1 MEKLLER
8 GTFMSFLRQGLVCAL
23 ICASSCVGAVGQSP
37 DERAI
42 KDVFAAFSASWN
54 QPGMPGF
61 GDLFTEDADFVVI
74 TGKWMKGRREIV
86 SYHTDLLGKNY
97 TGSHSFMGSVTVRFL
112 QPNVAIA
119 HVASGATYMADGKEQ
134 KRTGLGTATM
144 EKVNGK
150 WLIAA
155 FHNTLTSGPGYS
167 WGPSPISQQEKAP
180 AASSHHLVDC
190 PDSPTPGK
198 RPPSAPCAIIAHKT
212 FSALPKAPIVLLLE
226 NFPTIEAAQNAVT
239 PASTVVEAVGK
250 VWLLTLGSRG
260 ERSKAGAF
268 VTEIGPISN
277 ISTAASYELQV
288 ADADFGPAMNPAI
301 SRAVHT
307 HSGPEIW
314 YLLTGEQC
322 LETPNGIQRAKAGEG
337 MVASAN
343 TPMQLNITGTGNREA
358 LFAIVHDA
366 AKPATAVSDW
376 QPKGDCQK

>member
-1 MEKLLER
+1 M
-8 GTFMSFLRQGLVCAL
+8 GFLRRILVCVL
-23 ICASSCVGAVGQSP
+23 ICAGSCVGAAGDSS
-37 DERAI
+37 DEQEI

-54 QPGMPGF
+54 QPGMSGF

-74 TGKWMKGRREIV
+74 TGKWIKGRREIV
-86 SYHTDLLGKNY
+86 SYHKELLGKNY
-97 TGSHSFMGSVTVRFL
+97 NGSHSFMDSVTVRFL

-144 EKVNGK
+144 VKVNGK

-167 WGPSPISQQEKAP
+167 WGPPPSSQQEKPTAE
-180 AASSHHLVDC
+180 SDHHLVGC

-198 RPPSAPCAIIAHKT
+198 RPPGAGCAIIAHKT
-212 FSALPKAPIVLLLE
+212 FTALPKAPIVLRLE
-226 NFPTIEAAQNAVT
+226 NFPTTEAAQNSAT
-239 PASTVVEAVGK
+239 PASAVVEAVGK
-250 VWLLTLGSRG
+250 VWLLTLGSQG
-260 ERSKAGAF
+260 ERSKTGNF
-268 VTEIGPISN
+268 VTEIGPIPD
-277 ISTAASYELQV
+277 IPIAASYELQV

-301 SRAVHT
+301 SKAVHT

-322 LETPNGIQRAKAGEG
+322 LETPNGSQHAKAGEG
-337 MVASAN
+337 MFAPAN

-358 LFAIVHDA
+358 LFAIVHNA
-366 AKPATAVSDW
+366 AKPATTISDW
-376 QPKGDCQK
+376 QPKGDCQI